1 MEDKNK
7 EKLISIVEEI
17 SGNKLDK
24 IDFSNTDIRD
34 QLKLDSMQF
43 VHLFSRIELEFNVE
57 LPLSLMNV
65 SNLNEFFSEFQQ
77 IIEK

>member
-7 EKLISIVEEI
+7 EKLIAIVEEI

-24 IDFSNTDIRD
+24 IDFGSADIRD

-43 VHLFSRIELEFNVE
+43 VHLFSRIELDFNVE